1 MIKKYLIDLVVGS
14 LLVVVLVQ
22 TLYIGPHPYE
32 DISFVIGLTMFSVGL
47 LTVSGAAKIFRGMG
61 YVMKKIFTKKVDE
74 LSFYDYLL
82 TREEKTEKIMGY
94 PLLLA
99 GITFIILSLT
109 LAEKISELI

>member
-1 MIKKYLIDLVVGS
+1 MIKKYLINLVVGS
-14 LLVVVLVQ
+14 LLVFVLVQ

-32 DISFVIGLTMFSVGL
+32 DISFVIGLTMFSAGL

-61 YVMKKIFTKKVDE
+61 YVLKKIFTRKVDD

-82 TREEKTEKIMGY
+82 SKPERTEKIMGY

-109 LAEKISELI
+109 LAERISEII